1 MPDPMN
7 ESILSRFGMSTRSDF
22 QSDRPTN
29 EIDST
34 LSKEYQD
41 RESVAPSTSAS
52 TDAPPR
58 ATSTEAKQDP
68 AERPATH
75 TVPRSAE
82 THEER
87 DKIKAHSEPLRTSI
101 RLELEEQARLA
112 EQEKDKEGWRVV
124 NGDGEEGIAV
134 PQLDENGIYIDVRRP
149 PQ

>member
-1 MPDPMN
+1 MADPMN

-22 QSDRPTN
+22 QSDRSTN
-29 EIDST
+29 ETDST
-34 LSKEYQD
+34 LSEGYQD

-52 TDAPPR
+52 IDAPPR
-58 ATSTEAKQDP
+58 ATSTETKQDP
-68 AERPATH
+68 TERPATH

-82 THEER
+82 THEPR
-87 DKIKAHSEPLRTSI
+87 DNIKPQSEPLRTSI

-149 PQ
+149 SQ